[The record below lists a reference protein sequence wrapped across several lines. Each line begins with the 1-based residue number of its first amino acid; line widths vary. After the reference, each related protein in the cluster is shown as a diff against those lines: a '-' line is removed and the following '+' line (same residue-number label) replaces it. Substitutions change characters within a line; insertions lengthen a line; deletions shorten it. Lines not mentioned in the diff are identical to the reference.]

1 MRTPTRLPR
10 GGCLVLILWLA
21 AVSAYGQAKQEP
33 ASGKKPSSPAAA
45 AKKPAAAAKKPAAKK
60 PAGKAKAS
68 KGTRSRKT
76 VPRPTAPSAE
86 RIRQIQTA
94 LAASGHYRQEP
105 TGRLDV
111 ATAAALS
118 SFQKANGLEPTGK
131 LNAWTL
137 RKLEQFGL
145 PRTSRTGPALQA
157 QVPSK

>member
-1 MRTPTRLPR
+1 MQTPTPLPLS
-10 GGCLVLILWLA
+10 GCLVLILWLA
-21 AVSAYGQAKQEP
+21 AVSAYGQAKQAP
-33 ASGKKPSSPAAA
+33 AAGKKPSS
-45 AKKPAAAAKKPAAKK
+45 PAAAAKKPAAKK

-68 KGTRSRKT
+68 KSTRSKKT

-86 RIRQIQTA
+86 RIRQIQKA

-105 TGRLDV
+105 TGRLDA

-157 QVPSK
+157 QIPSK